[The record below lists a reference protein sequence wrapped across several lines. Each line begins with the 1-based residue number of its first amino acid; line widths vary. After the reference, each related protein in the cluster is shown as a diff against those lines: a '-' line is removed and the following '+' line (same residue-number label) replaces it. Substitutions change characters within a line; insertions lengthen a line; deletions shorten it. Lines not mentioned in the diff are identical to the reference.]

1 MKYKNLII
9 ITLIFCIIFFT
20 CSCQKKVEEYASQ
33 KRLKVVTTL
42 FPLYDFSKNIAKEKA
57 EVSLLLPPGIE
68 AHSFEPKPGD
78 IINIRK
84 ADIFIYTGRYM
95 EPWVED
101 ILGGI
106 DNKNLLIIDAS
117 KNIFTATRKKNNY
130 VNIDPHIWL
139 DFSFAQ
145 KIVDE
150 ILKGFAE
157 KDPANVSYYL
167 KNAED
172 YKIQLKNLDV
182 EYKESLSTCKK
193 DFLIHGGHF
202 AFGYLVKRYNLKYLS
217 AYGGF
222 SPDAEPTPQ
231 NLIEL
236 IEKMKTYKIKYV
248 FYEELINPKIAKIIA
263 EDTGAKLLKL
273 HGAHNVSEDEFKS
286 GVSFISL
293 MKKNLDNLRIGLE
306 CK

>member
-9 ITLIFCIIFFT
+9 ITLIFCITFFV
-20 CSCQKKVEEYASQ
+20 CSCQKKDEEYTPQ
-33 KRLKVVTTL
+33 KRLRVVTTL

-57 EVSLLLPPGIE
+57 EVSLLLPLGIE
-68 AHSFEPKPGD
+68 AHSFEPKLRD

-84 ADIFIYTGRYM
+84 ADIFIYTGKYM

-101 ILGGI
+101 ILEGI
-106 DNKNLLIIDAS
+106 DDKNLLIIDAS
-117 KNIFTATRKKNNY
+117 KNIFPATRQKNNY
-130 VNIDPHIWL
+130 NIDPHIWL
-139 DFSFAQ
+139 DFLFAQ

-150 ILKGFAE
+150 ILKGFVK
-157 KDPANVSYYL
+157 KDPANINYYL

-172 YKIQLKNLDV
+172 YKIQLKNLDA

-217 AYGGF
+217 AYRGF

-236 IEKMKTYKIKYV
+236 IEKMKTHKIKYV
-248 FYEELINPKIAKIIA
+248 FYEESINPKIAKIIA
-263 EDTGAKLLKL
+263 KDTGAKLLKL
-273 HGAHNVSEDEFKS
+273 HGAHNISEDEFKS
-286 GVSFISL
+286 GVTFISL

-306 CK
+306 CKQ